1 MCFIILMIS
10 LIVQKLFLVIFY
22 YKKKLYENISV
33 YNVSYKIPTGPKA
46 IGIRFDEIDGF
57 II

>member
-1 MCFIILMIS
+1 MIS

-46 IGIRFDEIDGF
+46 MVIRFDEIDGY

>member
-33 YNVSYKIPTGPKA
+33 YNVSYKISTGPKA
-46 IGIRFDEIDGF
+46 MGIRFDEIDGF

>member
-1 MCFIILMIS
+1 MIS